1 METVAEQA
9 AVAGASL
16 SSTSGPADRQAS
28 QSRDTAGDQ
37 QPQQPQRGDARSEVS
52 LGPVWVALLAAVSLG
67 VWMTLFVCGTFVNAS
82 ELIAAALNSGLTGQ
96 GVWSFT
102 AGVLCWTWTNLL
114 MLCVASASLGGIAR
128 SWDSPDS
135 TYSKLH
141 FDALT
146 TGFVI
151 FMLFLFEESLTN
163 GNVINGGQ
171 PAEAQAKYLR
181 LVIVTS
187 LLSFVA
193 SYRPEFHK
201 RLLAGFA
208 AGQGT
213 GTDSVG
219 GEGQQVLRPNPVV
232 SSTPDQNDSDKLEF
246 DKKFDS

>member
-1 METVAEQA
+1 MGTVAEQA
-9 AVAGASL
+9 GVAGP
-16 SSTSGPADRQAS
+16 SSSSSNVAAGRKAE
-28 QSRDTAGDQ
+28 QSRETAGDQ
-37 QPQQPQRGDARSEVS
+37 QHQRGDTRSEVS

-82 ELIAAALNSGLTGQ
+82 ELIGVALDNGMTGQ

-171 PAEAQAKYLR
+171 PADAQAKYLR

-219 GEGQQVLRPNPVV
+219 ASGQPVLRPDAVV
-232 SSTPDQNDSDKLEF
+232 SSTPDQSDSDKLEF
-246 DKKFDS
+246 DKRFDS